1 MKREAKKYTQ
11 KQQIAALAQE
21 NQRLFGLVIQLSREV
36 QQVGQ
41 MTEVTLNIVKQLENY
56 PDLVEKMQEELKKYD
71 AEQKEEVDPELV
83 DAELATQETSITASK
98 KFITDDDGKG
108 AIVQPGDRLSSP
120 AGPEGGKTHRTVL
133 AG

>member
-83 DAELATQETSITASK
+83 DAELATQETSTIASK
-98 KFITDDDGKG
+98 QYITDEDGKG
-108 AIVQPGDRLSSP
+108 AIDY
-120 AGPEGGKTHRTVL
+120 TVEDKD
-133 AG
+133 